1 MSQLI
6 HTNRLFRLPTVYL
19 PRMPPLSSFGSPKAV
34 MSVGEPPAAV
44 QTPSTLMMPLDLEE
58 QVQTVTSGLWK
69 LVEGNKIDVMRLYSG

>member
-1 MSQLI
+1 
-6 HTNRLFRLPTVYL
+6 
-19 PRMPPLSSFGSPKAV
+19 

-69 LVEGNKIDVMRLYSG
+69 LVEGNNIDVMRLYSG